1 MSYSQTGTHLRC
13 PYPFLNCHQNA
24 PAASSQIEKDEAAIT
39 AADQDPRPQHL
50 RWQLAQAVR

>member
-1 MSYSQTGTHLRC
+1 
-13 PYPFLNCHQNA
+13 LNCHQNA